1 VSCRERGLL
10 AKTRR
15 YAAFDNNPS
24 KWIRAADAVCMTS
37 EFETTP
43 IALMEAAAC
52 GRPVVTTNVGGIPK
66 MVEDGVT
73 GLLCRDHSA
82 ASIAQTILKIA
93 KDRDLCQRM
102 GSAAY
107 ARWQR
112 DFSLDRTVDEY
123 LGLLSSASG
132 PPLQWNS

>member
-1 VSCRERGLL
+1 MRCRERGLL

-24 KWIRAADAVCMTS
+24 RWIRAADAVCMTS

-52 GRPVVTTNVGGIPK
+52 GRPVVTTDVGGIPN

-82 ASIAQTILKIA
+82 ASIAQAILKIA

-107 ARWQR
+107 ARWER

-123 LGLLSSASG
+123 LRLLSSASG